1 MKIIIS
7 NKSALHNYEI
17 IQKYQAGIVLS
28 GHEVKSVKGAR
39 VSINDSF
46 ISIRKGEVYVN
57 HLYISPIP
65 ELDKLFKYNPTRVR
79 KLLLNK
85 SEISEIIK
93 YIEKAGYTSVPL
105 NIFLSGGRIKIQIA
119 VVRGLKKYD
128 KREKEKKKD
137 SLRDIER
144 SQNIKYRI

>member
-1 MKIIIS
+1 MKSIVS

-28 GHEVKSVKGAR
+28 GHEVKSIKASR
-39 VSINDSF
+39 VSINESF
-46 ISIRKGEVYVN
+46 ISVFKGEIYINHMYVA
-57 HLYISPIP
+57 PIP

-79 KLLLNK
+79 KLLLNRN
-85 SEISEIIK
+85 EIEEIIK
-93 YIEKAGYTSVPL
+93 YVEKVGYTSIPL
-105 NIFLSGGRIKIQIA
+105 NIFLKDGRVKVHIS

-137 SLRDIER
+137 SQRDIER
-144 SQNIKYRI
+144 SQNIKYKT